1 MPMDFIYVRT
11 VSMMCTSPNFVLI
24 SEALTLD
31 CPERENILNLFVSG
45 FFTTETNSPPR
56 V

>member
-24 SEALTLD
+24 FETLTLD
-31 CPERENILNLFVSG
+31 APDRENILTLFVSG
-45 FFTTETNSPPR
+45 SFTIVMKSPPR